1 MKAQVTYD
9 LLKRIEENDGLYEEE
24 VIRILKFINQDVY
37 KTIDKLLEKYY
48 ADDTTYQV
56 VEGVE
61 RDRKELEMF
70 LDAPE
75 SSILAFLSE
84 MINDNKTEFIE
95 RFFGVCNRYFKLI
108 DNGLYDIED
117 FNPMTLTF
125 NLYVMLKAY
134 HEYKEDFGYFDN
146 FINNFTFLINNGSL
160 LDNEEYS
167 GYSLFLKEKKDIIDH
182 LIEMKAF
189 TDYPAIK
196 DFLVDM
202 VKTVTEKK
210 DADNEV
216 LEEYEATLEL
226 IKNAVEG
233 TKKYVGH
240 PKYNEKAFNQVLGDI
255 FKTFDDPESE
265 YFYSPILSLGNRHE
279 YIMEAY
285 ENYLDN
291 GEYLD
296 EVIGAIDQFDNSL
309 FEYLDQV
316 NGDGKDSFVS
326 CMEMVFDSDC
336 FFEMLNKLHRLL
348 AATVS
353 FQYKRVDEALL
364 SVKEISTDSF
374 KRVLFD
380 KKITLGTDTVNKVD
394 KPSLIVDRMCDAYE
408 RAFGEIAEDIDYTIR
423 YSYNNESY
431 MNDVESEV
439 VEYVSRCVT
448 EEKNRQEEEER
459 SRKEQTRQEE
469 VFAVV
474 KEPQYVPVKKEENV
488 GGFQKIKSMFGK
500 K

>member
-1 MKAQVTYD
+1 MKAQITYD
-9 LLKRIEENDGLYEEE
+9 LLKKIEQNNGLYEDE

-48 ADDTTYQV
+48 ADDTIYQV

-61 RDRKELEMF
+61 RDREELGIY

-75 SSILAFLSE
+75 NSILTYLSE
-84 MINDNKTEFIE
+84 MIEDNKTEFIE

-125 NLYVMLKAY
+125 NLYVMLRAY
-134 HEYKEDFGYFDN
+134 HEYKDDFSYYDSFVND
-146 FINNFTFLINNGSL
+146 FTFLINNGSL
-160 LDNEEYS
+160 LDNEAYS

-182 LIEMKAF
+182 LISLKAF

-202 VKTVTEKK
+202 VRNVTEKK
-210 DADNEV
+210 NDDNEI

-226 IKNAVEG
+226 IKKAVED
-233 TKKYVGH
+233 TKKYIDH
-240 PKYNEKAFNQVLGDI
+240 PKYNEAIFNKVLTDM
-255 FKTFDDPESE
+255 FKTFDDPDSE
-265 YFYSPILSLGNRHE
+265 YFYSPILSLGDRHE

-296 EVIGAIDQFDNSL
+296 EVVGAIDQFDNGF
-309 FEYLDQV
+309 FEYLDQI
-316 NGDGKDSFVS
+316 NGDGKDSFIS
-326 CMEMVFDSDC
+326 CMEMVFDSDS
-336 FFEMLNKLHRLL
+336 FFELLNKLHRLL

-353 FQYKRVDEALL
+353 FHYKRVDEALL
-364 SVKEISTDSF
+364 SVRELSTDSF
-374 KRVLFD
+374 KRIICD
-380 KKITLGTDTVNKVD
+380 KKITLDTDTVNKVD
-394 KPSLIVDRMCDAYE
+394 KPTLIVDRMCDAYE
-408 RAFGEIAEDIDYTIR
+408 KAFGEIASDMDYTIR
-423 YSYNNESY
+423 YYYNNESY
-431 MNDVESEV
+431 MEDIESNV
-439 VEYVSRCVT
+439 VEYVERCVT

-459 SRKEQTRQEE
+459 SRREQARQEE

-474 KEPQYVPVKKEENV
+474 REPQYVAVKKEENV